1 MGGAEVAAVP
11 EQPLFGARSGAPESD
26 RDRELRLERD
36 GFDAAIGRYR
46 IAIDGAT
53 QHQLRASAMARHFAE
68 LSVAVGTEQATLCR
82 PNARLPKYGPALLAV
97 DAARAA
103 VVTLHTLFAQ
113 MGVAADPRGAEANL
127 TSVARA
133 VGDACYRLWL
143 QDKQVPGR
151 RRDVAQMLAGK
162 YRGVRAAALA
172 KRRTAGLDRPWS
184 RGYLDIHLGVFL
196 IALAARATGSVEVV
210 KRTRHTGGQPRAV
223 NVVRLTDAA
232 RAEVAADLN
241 RAEGRILP
249 VRRPMVCPPIP
260 WVDLQGGGY
269 LTDADLDCGLPLVTH
284 HDRPARVAALQKA
297 VRSGQLDRVLRVVN
311 ALQAT
316 SWRVN
321 TELRGWMARCVE
333 RAADDDHP
341 MWSAAAARLAECADL
356 ATEPR
361 LFFPYKLDYR
371 GRAYCV
377 PESFQPQGDDAAR
390 ALLEFAVGKP
400 LGDRGAFWLAVH
412 LADLNGGPASRGTL
426 DERTAWTSANET
438 DILAAAADPIG
449 FPFWRSAKKP
459 WAFLRACLEWAAY
472 RRDGVG
478 HVSHLP
484 VSVDGTC
491 NGFQHLAALA
501 RDERTGRDVN
511 LLASDRPQDIYQ
523 RVADAVVGHMRA
535 DADADGRSGPN
546 AQRLARDYLDRGGP
560 AAITRDVVKGP
571 TMTAPYGSKVKG
583 LALAIQEDAV
593 AGLSDWPHAW
603 YLATTI
609 RACVES
615 LGERP
620 AEVMRWLKGVTGVLA
635 DAGLGVRWVAPSG
648 FPVVME
654 ERVRRRVR
662 VVLGTGRGKRRELM
676 VDHYD
681 PAARIDKAAQRR
693 RVVPNYVHSMDA
705 AHLVLTIDAL
715 LDRGLEHFHVVHDG
729 FGVHAADVDQLN
741 AALRQAFAAMYTAS
755 LLERFADDERVRA
768 DGQRTDVDWRKIGPP
783 PCGDLDVAAVL
794 DSVYFFS

>member
-1 MGGAEVAAVP
+1 MP
-11 EQPLFGARSGAPESD
+11 EQPLFGARPPGGTD
-26 RDRELRLERD
+26 RARELSLERD

-46 IAIDGAT
+46 ASLEGAAGHRL
-53 QHQLRASAMARHFAE
+53 QASAVARHFAA
-68 LSVAVGTEQATLCR
+68 LSVAVGTEQVALCR

-103 VVTLHTLFAQ
+103 VVTLHTLLAH
-113 MGVAADPRGAEANL
+113 MGVAADAGGGEANL
-127 TSVARA
+127 TGVARA
-133 VGDACYRLWL
+133 VGHTCYQLWM
-143 QDKQVPGR
+143 QDRQVPGR
-151 RRDVAQMLAGK
+151 RRDVAQLLAAK
-162 YRGVRAAALA
+162 YRGGRAAALA
-172 KRRTAGLDRPWS
+172 RRRAACLNRPWS
-184 RGYLDIHLGVFL
+184 RGYQDIHLGVFL
-196 IALAARATGSVEVV
+196 IALAARSTGAVEIV
-210 KRTRHTGGQPRAV
+210 KQSRRDGARVRAV

-249 VRRPMVCPPIP
+249 VRRPMVCPPVP
-260 WVDLQGGGY
+260 WTGLQGGGY

-284 HDRPARVAALQKA
+284 HDRPARVAALQAA

-321 TELRGWMARCVE
+321 AELHGWMAQIVDLDRRE
-333 RAADDDHP
+333 EHP
-341 MWSAAAARLAECADL
+341 SYSPAAARLAECADL
-356 ATEPR
+356 ASEPR

-390 ALLEFAVGKP
+390 GLLEFAVGKP
-400 LGDRGAFWLAVH
+400 LGDRGAHWLSVH
-412 LADLNGGPASRGTL
+412 LADLHGGPAGRGTL
-426 DERTAWTSANET
+426 DERTAWTAANEA
-438 DILAAAADPIG
+438 DVLAAAADPVG
-449 FPFWRSAKKP
+449 CRFWRSAKKP

-472 RRDGVG
+472 RRRGPG

-484 VSVDGTC
+484 VAVDGTC

-511 LLASDRPQDIYQ
+511 LLPTDRPQDIYQ
-523 RVADAVVGHMRA
+523 RVADAVVDRLR
-535 DADADGRSGPN
+535 ADADGRSGPD
-546 AQRLARDYLDRGGP
+546 AQRFARDYLAHAD
-560 AAITRDVVKGP
+560 AITRDMVKVP

-583 LALAIQEDAV
+583 LARSLQQDAV
-593 AGLSDWPHAW
+593 AGLNDWPHAW

-615 LGERP
+615 LCERP
-620 AEVMRWLKGVTGVLA
+620 AEVMRWLKAVTGALA

-662 VVLGTGRGKRRELM
+662 VVLGGGGRGQRRELM

-681 PAARIDKAAQRR
+681 PAADIDKVAQRR

-705 AHLVLTIDAL
+705 AHLVLTVDAL
-715 LDRGLEHFHVVHDG
+715 LDRGLEQFLVVHDG
-729 FGVHAADVDQLN
+729 FGVHAADVDGLN
-741 AALRQAFAAMYTAS
+741 VTLRETFAAMYAES
-755 LLERFADDERVRA
+755 PLERFAAVERARA
-768 DGQRTDVDWRKIGPP
+768 AGQQAEVKWREVGSP
-783 PCGDLDVAAVL
+783 PCGVLDPAAVL
-794 DSVYFFS
+794 ASAYFFS